1 MNEDKDSFE
10 EKITA
15 LNNTADTTAEYD
27 EQDIQKNK
35 LISIFAYFGIL
46 VLIPLLGAK
55 DSKFARFHSNQ
66 GLILCVA
73 AIVYYIINAL
83 LLSLHMVW
91 LSMLLSLVGL
101 VFLVWFIIGIINV
114 VNGRAKELPLIGHFK
129 LLKV

>member
-35 LISIFAYFGIL
+35 LISFFAYFGIL

-73 AIVYYIINAL
+73 AIVYYIINAV